1 MCKYI
6 CVNIYIYL
14 YIPHTTKIGRLSGE
28 GSISIKRTTRVIHEK
43 MIASWWL
50 LLRPKDAFREILGSF
65 LMARLVV
72 NDFWTFCW
80 PSLAYC
86 LGDPAKTWKNSP
98 GRWWVY
104 SGWSIFWMHKRFS
117 IVVGI
122 GIDTNSLDLEHI
134 LVTWWIPKGSTFQ
147 AKKPCW
153 PLGCFWGMAFPL
165 DFLDFLATVE
175 KHLQT
180 LQW

>member
-1 MCKYI
+1 MYI
-6 CVNIYIYL
+6 HDMYIYPTPRKL
-14 YIPHTTKIGRLSGE
+14 VDFLEREAYLLKETHTGQPRKNDS
-28 GSISIKRTTRVIHEK
+28 
-43 MIASWWL
+43 L
-50 LLRPKDAFREILGSF
+50 LVATVTAERCLPEIFGSF
-65 LMARLVV
+65 LMSRLVV

-86 LGDPAKTWKNSP
+86 LGDPAKHWRIHP
-98 GRWWVY
+98 EGDGFIPDGQFQDAY
-104 SGWSIFWMHKRFS
+104 RFS

>member
-1 MCKYI
+1 
-6 CVNIYIYL
+6 
-14 YIPHTTKIGRLSGE
+14 
-28 GSISIKRTTRVIHEK
+28 

-50 LLRPKDAFREILGSF
+50 LLRPKDAFREIFGSF

-86 LGDPAKTWKNSP
+86 LGDPAKH
-98 GRWWVY
+98 GRIHPEGDGFIPDGQFQDAY
-104 SGWSIFWMHKRFS
+104 RFS

-153 PLGCFWGMAFPL
+153 CIGGIM
-165 DFLDFLATVE
+165 V
-175 KHLQT
+175 
-180 LQW
+180 